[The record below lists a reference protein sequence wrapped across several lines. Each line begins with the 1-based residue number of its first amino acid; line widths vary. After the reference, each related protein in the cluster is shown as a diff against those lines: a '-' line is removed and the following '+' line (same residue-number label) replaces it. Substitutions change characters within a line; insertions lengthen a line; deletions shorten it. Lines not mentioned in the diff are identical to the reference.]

1 MPPRLVGLYALTC
14 MEKDGAV
21 YGYSL
26 ANRIAERTGGVWR
39 PGPGAVYPALQ
50 RLTDRGLAQVHG
62 AGRRR
67 EYRLTPLGRR
77 LLLKIRKE
85 RSSPGGSG
93 PDLSLLWAEIVGA
106 TDDATYLLQRLRRS
120 LDGIEAQ
127 LDREPEARAGRQPL
141 RENVLS
147 ELRAAE
153 RRLGDGRRRVRPNRA
168 RRRPDP

>member
-1 MPPRLVGLYALTC
+1 

-26 ANRIAERTGGVWR
+26 AGRIAERTGGVWR

-50 RLTDRGLAQVHG
+50 RLTERGFAQVHG

-67 EYRLTPLGRR
+67 EYCITPLGRQFLRKVRRER
-77 LLLKIRKE
+77 LGT
-85 RSSPGGSG
+85 GGSG
-93 PDLSLLWAEIVGA
+93 PDLSLLWVDILGVA
-106 TDDATYLLQRLRRS
+106 DDATYLLQRLRRS
-120 LDGIEAQ
+120 LDSIETH
-127 LDREPEARAGRQPL
+127 LDRDPAAQARGQPL

-153 RRLGDGRRRVRPNRA
+153 RRLGGRRSRAPTTRA
-168 RRRPDP
+168 RKRVDA